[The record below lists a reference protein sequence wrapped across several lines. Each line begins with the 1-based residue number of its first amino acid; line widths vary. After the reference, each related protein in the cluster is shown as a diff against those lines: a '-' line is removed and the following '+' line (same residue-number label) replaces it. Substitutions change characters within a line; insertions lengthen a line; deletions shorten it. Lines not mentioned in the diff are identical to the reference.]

1 MLCYHN
7 YKFKSSTQS
16 INRTTVF
23 VGLMIKKGGHMVQ
36 NNVTSNTRQNLMDAY
51 WELYASS
58 TTGKITVKMITD
70 KAGYN
75 RGTFYA
81 YFLDIEDL
89 HQQIEEELLP
99 TEKNFEKLREATFS
113 KNSRKI
119 IDIFMQENQQS
130 GKKISLLLSSKRSL
144 SFQNKFKNKLQELLM
159 KYAPL
164 DLKDSKKVVDYKVDI
179 VCNMFYA
186 TLCYW
191 YDRGNQHFTE
201 EEMINLMMK
210 MILFGLTDEK

>member
-1 MLCYHN
+1 ME
-7 YKFKSSTQS
+7 
-16 INRTTVF
+16 
-23 VGLMIKKGGHMVQ
+23 Q
-36 NNVTSNTRQNLMDAY
+36 NNKTSNTRQNLMDAY
-51 WELYASS
+51 WNLYASS
-58 TTGKITVKMITD
+58 KAGKITVKMITD

-119 IDIFMQENQQS
+119 IDMFMQENQQS
-130 GKKISLLLSSKRSL
+130 GKKISLLLSSKGSL

-201 EEMINLMMK
+201 EEIINLMMK

>member
-1 MLCYHN
+1 MEE
-7 YKFKSSTQS
+7 K
-16 INRTTVF
+16 
-23 VGLMIKKGGHMVQ
+23 Q
-36 NNVTSNTRQNLMDAY
+36 NNMITGTKQNLMDAY
-51 WELYASS
+51 WELYASNNP
-58 TTGKITVKMITD
+58 GKITVKMITD

-89 HQQIEEELLP
+89 HDQIEEELLP
-99 TEKNFEKLREATFS
+99 TEKKFEKLREATFS

-119 IDIFMQENQQS
+119 IDIFMQENQSS

-164 DLKDSKKVVDYKVDI
+164 DLKDQAEVVDYKVNV
-179 VCNMFYA
+179 VCNIFYA

-191 YDRGNQHFTE
+191 YDKGHLLFTE

-210 MILFGLTDEK
+210 IIIFGLSDEK